1 MNYRRLTSEELSNFA
16 ANVKTLLAGVSLE
29 AIDDAVRTEIE
40 AAFGTKPADL
50 LTQSATADVAETQ
63 RKAAVSIKGTTRT
76 DIIKLLGRVRD
87 ALKSGLAS
95 KDQYDLCGFD
105 FPETPVAVY
114 VAQDPTALSATG
126 YSNGINKGRFSGSNK
141 PGTVVYEIWRR
152 HGDTTPW
159 ALHSTTKKQSFT
171 DAPVQPGQY
180 YEYKIRAVAAKSIS
194 NFSNSAVVYG
204 VL

>member
-16 ANVKTLLAGVSLE
+16 ANVKTLLAGTSLA
-29 AIDDAVRTEIE
+29 AIDDAVRTVLE

-63 RKAAVSIKGTTRT
+63 RKAAVSIKDTTRT

-87 ALKSGLAS
+87 ALKSGLAP

-114 VAQDPTALSATG
+114 EAQDRPLFRPSGIRTA
-126 YSNGINKGRFSGSNK
+126 
-141 PGTVVYEIWRR
+141 
-152 HGDTTPW
+152 
-159 ALHSTTKKQSFT
+159 
-171 DAPVQPGQY
+171 
-180 YEYKIRAVAAKSIS
+180 
-194 NFSNSAVVYG
+194 
-204 VL
+204 